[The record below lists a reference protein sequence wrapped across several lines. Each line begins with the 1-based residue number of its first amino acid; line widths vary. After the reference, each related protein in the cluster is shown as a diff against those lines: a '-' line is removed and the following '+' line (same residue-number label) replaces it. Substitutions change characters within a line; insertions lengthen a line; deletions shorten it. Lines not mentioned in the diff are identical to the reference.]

1 MCLSPLSQVSPSLLS
16 PLQPGITRQMCKLV
30 WKLLVRFNYQ
40 EPLSSSTD
48 QNTSG
53 EIRVE
58 YKQSEKKKKKKRG
71 GGNHVTCVAKKNAS
85 RLQKCLSLYRTSQLI
100 NKWWWLAWQEQG
112 HLEMFEWEREEGQI
126 HSTRANETWALRF
139 VWFQGYLRSPCPP
152 SHIVGS
158 LRLKKAHFNWKVVGG
173 VIVGTVVLMWGQSC
187 PDVVVK
193 LKKKDNLYCIN

>member
-1 MCLSPLSQVSPSLLS
+1 MSVSTVSSFTLTSLSAPAWNHQTNVQISLKTLSSVQLPRAVIIKHRPKYLWRNEGRI
-16 PLQPGITRQMCKLV
+16 QAIREKKEEKEGGGITWLV
-30 WKLLVRFNYQ
+30 LQ
-40 EPLSSSTD
+40 
-48 QNTSG
+48 
-53 EIRVE
+53 
-58 YKQSEKKKKKKRG
+58 
-71 GGNHVTCVAKKNAS
+71 KKNAS

-112 HLEMFEWEREEGQI
+112 HLEMFEWEREEGQM

-173 VIVGTVVLMWGQSC
+173 VIVGTVLLMWGQSC